1 MVLQETL
8 SVEEVV
14 VEEEALC
21 LYCHKSDYVK
31 VGVSSAIIGLAFFL
45 SIAYVV
51 WTRGMRMKARKSL
64 ANDEEQGIED
74 VFVSPESVG
83 SGDRIILDDTF

>member
-1 MVLQETL
+1 MILQETL
-8 SVEEVV
+8 SVKEEIEE

-51 WTRGMRMKARKSL
+51 WTRGMRLKARESL
-64 ANDEEQGIED
+64 ANDEEEGKEED
-74 VFVSPESVG
+74 ELPV
-83 SGDRIILDDTF
+83 IQTATA